1 MDWLGEGGYVDE
13 EPIRA
18 ADVPGAVG
26 AASADGF
33 AVEIEVQLFW
43 AVGAGEFVDLGLEA
57 VGEGFGEEA
66 GVGEEMID
74 GVEGAGD
81 SVGEFFG

>member
-18 ADVPGAVG
+18 ADLPGAVG

-57 VGEGFGEEA
+57 VGKCFRHDPRIRQITICRMQYSG
-66 GVGEEMID
+66 
-74 GVEGAGD
+74 
-81 SVGEFFG
+81 